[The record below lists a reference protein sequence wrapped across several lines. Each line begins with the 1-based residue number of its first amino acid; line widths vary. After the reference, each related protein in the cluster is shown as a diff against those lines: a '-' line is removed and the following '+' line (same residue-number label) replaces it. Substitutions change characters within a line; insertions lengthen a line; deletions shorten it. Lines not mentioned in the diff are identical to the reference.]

1 MKEALELCE
10 LFGNR
15 MEIKFNP
22 KKTQIMAIGGKKANE
37 TIKLCEAEIE
47 WVDKMKYLGVWLN
60 KKNNN
65 KDHLNERRINT
76 WRAYHSI
83 KKEIGLEKKEMKPE
97 LKAFIWKSYIR
108 PIAYYGLEN
117 VYPSKSD
124 IKKVQT
130 MEAKM
135 IKRMLGLSTRTKNTH
150 LLYALNIEPVEFKFN
165 KLKINF
171 FRRLLTNEYTHKIAT
186 SIRGI
191 ESKLNNEVVEITGK
205 QIGEV
210 RDEDLV
216 IRVKE
221 IVRMIQR
228 EKKNG
233 IAQSIKTCLSHESER
248 NTILLKLLIKA
259 F

>member
-1 MKEALELCE
+1 VV
-10 LFGNR
+10 
-15 MEIKFNP
+15 
-22 KKTQIMAIGGKKANE
+22 IGGKRVEE
-37 TIKLCEAEIE
+37 TIKLCGADIE
-47 WVDKMKYLGVWLN
+47 WVDKIKYLGVWLN
-60 KKNNN
+60 KKNSN

-83 KKEIGLEKKEMKPE
+83 NKEIGLEKKEMKPE

-108 PIAYYGLEN
+108 PIIYYGLEN

-171 FRRLLTNEYTHKIAT
+171 FRRLLENEYTKRVVTIM
-186 SIRGI
+186 GGMD
-191 ESKLNNEVVEITGK
+191 LNNEV
-205 QIGEV
+205 
-210 RDEDLV
+210 
-216 IRVKE
+216 
-221 IVRMIQR
+221 
-228 EKKNG
+228 
-233 IAQSIKTCLSHESER
+233 C
-248 NTILLKLLIKA
+248 
-259 F
+259 